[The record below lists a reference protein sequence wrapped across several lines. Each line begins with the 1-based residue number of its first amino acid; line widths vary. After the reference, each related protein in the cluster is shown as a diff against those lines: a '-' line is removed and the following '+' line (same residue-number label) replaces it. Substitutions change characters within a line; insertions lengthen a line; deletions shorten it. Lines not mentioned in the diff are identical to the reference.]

1 MKTVLAKYK
10 KYIPQILLIVLFLFG
25 QAMGEL
31 LLPSYMSDIVNKGI
45 VKNDQSYILHMGMIM
60 ILISFGAVV
69 FAVMGSMFASRVAA
83 NASRDIRGSIFRR
96 VMSYSANEFEQ
107 FSTASLITR
116 STNDVQNLQQT
127 TIMVL
132 RMAIFAPIM
141 GVGALVNAI
150 ALSPGLTWTI
160 GLALVVILLL
170 MVGLFFAVMPKFK
183 ILQDKLD
190 RLNLI
195 ISERLSGLLVV
206 RAFSSEQ
213 HEEDRFDDANMELTR
228 LNIFINRAM
237 AFLFPSIT
245 LIMNASCVLIIW
257 AGAKM
262 VAGKGM
268 MVGEVM
274 AFMQYSIHVIMSFLF
289 ITVMFIM
296 IPRAAVSARRI
307 GVVLDTQ
314 PSITDPAAAHAP
326 TCASDDAAACAPDA
340 EKPVPGKKE
349 GRICFDHVDFA
360 YPNSGSNALTDISF
374 TANPGEMTAIIGGT
388 GSGKS
393 SLVNLLPR
401 FYDVTGGSL
410 TIDGVDIRDM
420 YLKDLR
426 SMIGFVPQKNTLFNG
441 TVKENLRFG
450 NPHATDE
457 DLKAAAKIAQ
467 ADTFIEEFP
476 DKYDSFI
483 AQGGTS
489 VSGGQRQRLAIARAL
504 VKKAKI
510 YIFDDS
516 FSALDFSTDA
526 ALRQALMES
535 TSDSTILIVAQRIN
549 TIAGADRI
557 VVLDEGRV
565 AGIGTHRELL
575 HNCDIYREIAASQ
588 LSEEELARDLAGAT
602 VAEDE
607 AGATDSPSNGKEV
620 E

>member
-1 MKTVLAKYK
+1 MRSVLGKYK
-10 KYIPQILLIVLFLFG
+10 KYIPQILLIILFLFG

-45 VKNDQSYILHMGMIM
+45 VKNDQSYIIHTGLIM
-60 ILISFGAVV
+60 VAISLGAVI
-69 FAVMGSMFASRVAA
+69 FAIMGSMFASRVAA
-83 NASRDIRGSIFRR
+83 NASRDIRGAVFRR
-96 VMSYSANEFEQ
+96 VMSYSATEFEQ

-141 GVGALVNAI
+141 GVGALINAI

-170 MVGLFFAVMPKFK
+170 MIGLFLAVMPKFR

-237 AFLFPSIT
+237 AFMFPSIT

-262 VAGKGM
+262 VAGSGM

-307 GVVLDTQ
+307 GAVLDTE
-314 PSITDPAAAHAP
+314 PTIKDPDRDPKRDTDRDTENEDLAELPAG
-326 TCASDDAAACAPDA
+326 
-340 EKPVPGKKE
+340 GKK
-349 GRICFDHVDFA
+349 GFISFDHVDFA
-360 YPNSGSNALTDISF
+360 YPDSGSNALTDISF
-374 TANPGEMTAIIGGT
+374 TAGPGEVTAIIGGT

-393 SLVNLLPR
+393 TLVNLIPR

-410 TIDGVDIRDM
+410 TIDGTDIRDM
-420 YLKDLR
+420 SLSELR

-441 TVKENLRFG
+441 TIKDNLLFG
-450 NPHATDE
+450 NSDATDE
-457 DLKAAAKIAQ
+457 DLVTAAKIAQ
-467 ADTFIEEFP
+467 ADSFIEEFP

-510 YIFDDS
+510 YVFDDS

-526 ALRQALMES
+526 ALRQALADS
-535 TSDSTILIVAQRIN
+535 TKDSTILIVAQRIS

-557 VVLDEGRV
+557 IVLDEGRI

-575 HNCDIYREIAASQ
+575 SSCDIYKEIAVSQ
-588 LSEEELARDLAGAT
+588 LSEEELSEDL
-602 VAEDE
+602 
-607 AGATDSPSNGKEV
+607 SPDQSNGNKEAK
-620 E
+620 

>member
-45 VKNDQSYILHMGMIM
+45 VKNDQSYILHMGLIM
-60 ILISFGAVV
+60 ILISLGAVV

-213 HEEDRFDDANMELTR
+213 HEEDRFDEANTELTK

-245 LIMNASCVLIIW
+245 LIMNSSCVLIIW

-314 PSITDPAAAHAP
+314 PSITDPAVAH
-326 TCASDDAAACAPDA
+326 APDA
-340 EKPVPGKKE
+340 EKPVPEKKE

-410 TIDGVDIRDM
+410 TIDGVDIRNM

-557 VVLDEGRV
+557 VVLDEGRI

-588 LSEEELARDLAGAT
+588 LSEEELARDLAGADVT
-602 VAEDE
+602 KDK
-607 AGATDSPSNGKEV
+607 AGADGSLSKGKEV